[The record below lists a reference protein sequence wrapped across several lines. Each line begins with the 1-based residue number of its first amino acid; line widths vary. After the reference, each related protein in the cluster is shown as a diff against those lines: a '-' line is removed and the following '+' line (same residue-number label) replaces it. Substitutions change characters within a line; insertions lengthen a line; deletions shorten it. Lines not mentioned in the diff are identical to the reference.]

1 MRPRRGTFLVHI
13 HSTCDL
19 NKLLRAPCR
28 PGEPN
33 HSVLNPESII
43 QYGGLVLLLLIIFAE
58 TGLFFGF
65 FFPGDS
71 LLFVAGLLSGTDQ
84 LDINLGP
91 LIALLVLAAVAGS
104 TVGYWTGHWA
114 RSYLRS
120 RPDGFLFK
128 RRYIEMTE
136 MFYARYG
143 GMAFFLGR
151 FLPIIRTFLTI
162 LAGLS
167 RVPFG
172 KFMLFNVAGAA
183 VWVVSLTWAGHALG
197 NKIPGI
203 ADYLEYI
210 VAAMIV
216 LTAIP
221 IVGLVRRY
229 NRENRIRRDPESA

>member
-1 MRPRRGTFLVHI
+1 
-13 HSTCDL
+13 
-19 NKLLRAPCR
+19 
-28 PGEPN
+28 
-33 HSVLNPESII
+33 VLNPESII

-71 LLFVAGLLSGTDQ
+71 LLFVAGLLSGTEQ
-84 LDINLGP
+84 LDMNLGP
-91 LIALLVLAAVAGS
+91 LIALLVIAAVAGS
-104 TVGYWTGHWA
+104 TAGYWTGHWA

-136 MFYARYG
+136 MFYERHG

-172 KFMLFNVAGAA
+172 KFMLFNVAGASI
-183 VWVVSLTWAGHALG
+183 WVITLTWAGHTLG
-197 NKIPGI
+197 HKVPGI
-203 ADYLEYI
+203 ANYLQYI

-216 LTAIP
+216 LTTIP
-221 IVGLVRRY
+221 IIGLVRRY
-229 NRENRIRRDPESA
+229 NREKQSEPE